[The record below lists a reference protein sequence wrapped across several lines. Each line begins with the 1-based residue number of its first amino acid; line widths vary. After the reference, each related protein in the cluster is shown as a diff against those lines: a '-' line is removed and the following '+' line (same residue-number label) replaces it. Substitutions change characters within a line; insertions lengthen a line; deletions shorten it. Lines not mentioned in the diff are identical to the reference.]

1 MGKPKRNRTEDSP
14 GAVSSQGS
22 DFTDILDSI
31 DKKLSSVDARLSLV
45 EVLHNE
51 FKSLR
56 ESLEYSQK
64 QVVELMAENKVLR
77 GILEQADEAPED
89 TVKSFIQNHL
99 KLPADNVKN
108 IGFHRVHCLGGQQP
122 ENQKPRPIVA
132 KFEHFKQKELVTRRG
147 RELRGT
153 NFSVNDQFPRDIL
166 E

>member
-1 MGKPKRNRTEDSP
+1 MEDLEAYIDQCFHRVTMGKPKRNRTEDSP

-77 GILEQADEAPED
+77 GS
-89 TVKSFIQNHL
+89 VKSLTEGMKIKTL
-99 KLPADNVKN
+99 EKRSS
-108 IGFHRVHCLGGQQP
+108 ISR
-122 ENQKPRPIVA
+122 
-132 KFEHFKQKELVTRRG
+132 LV
-147 RELRGT
+147 
-153 NFSVNDQFPRDIL
+153 V
-166 E
+166 